1 MEGRPDPKP
10 RYALSLYIPYIPSR
24 THPSS
29 FSHARLRRIHQGRST
44 DTLCRET
51 TVCRQTHGWIL
62 KLLSYRD
69 TLLYYANTGYVYVL
83 LNLIFSHRSLNI
95 DIHPVSHSVTCQL
108 FISNDLIM
116 PVAPTTKPARPSS
129 VYDRCTRA
137 SASPKSSRK
146 TATQLKGKPIAACQ
160 RIVSRTKRAEV
171 QYLEED
177 YTEEIVAYMRAMDVS
192 REVSAS
198 TDPELQWFMRGYLI
212 DFIIEVHQ
220 QFRLRPEVLFLAMN
234 IVDRYISKRVVYK
247 KHYQLV
253 GCTALWI
260 AAKFEDAK
268 DKVPLVHELSEM
280 CCKAYDESAFI
291 QMEGHVLS
299 TIGWTL
305 GHPSG
310 EAWLRVFTSGSR
322 QEDTKPCY
330 TGVAED
336 LAAKIAKAIDRR
348 LSQELESTS
357 EIVIRKYAPTYYD
370 RVSTVCREWY
380 LSGRRYSYNPVAA
393 NTGLSTPGLARS
405 WNKRSSWP
413 SGSPSGSCT
422 SSEAGDDT
430 PVTPITP
437 VHTHVT
443 DPFSVAKEN
452 VAPEQSSISKVA
464 RVCNVAT
471 VESAHGASK
480 PQTVYS
486 QRPALHTLPAVAD
499 IGISNR
505 ATRRLSN

>member
-1 MEGRPDPKP
+1 
-10 RYALSLYIPYIPSR
+10 
-24 THPSS
+24 
-29 FSHARLRRIHQGRST
+29 
-44 DTLCRET
+44 
-51 TVCRQTHGWIL
+51 
-62 KLLSYRD
+62 
-69 TLLYYANTGYVYVL
+69 
-83 LNLIFSHRSLNI
+83 
-95 DIHPVSHSVTCQL
+95 
-108 FISNDLIM
+108 M

-177 YTEEIVAYMRAMDVS
+177 YTEEIVAYMRAMDTVTLA
-192 REVSAS
+192 SA
-198 TDPELQWFMRGYLI
+198 DLMDLQPELQWFMRGYLI

-322 QEDTKPCY
+322 QEDTKVCNMARFLMEVTLFYRDFIGIQSSIIAGGALMLARFICGKSYKPCY